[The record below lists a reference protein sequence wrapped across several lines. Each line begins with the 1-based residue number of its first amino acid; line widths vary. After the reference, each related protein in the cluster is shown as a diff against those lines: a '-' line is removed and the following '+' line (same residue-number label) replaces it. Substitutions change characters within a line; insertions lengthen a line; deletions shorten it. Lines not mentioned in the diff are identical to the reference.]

1 MSLFNSKHDSRDS
14 STDSAASSSTAD
26 LLKILSKSD
35 VILED
40 SLSASDLSLDAT
52 SDLLS
57 NRLDES
63 TGVLIRK
70 VAPKPHT
77 VLSTPYITRAQTG
90 NGISYSGLKDVH
102 TNRFVTKRTPRNR
115 SISGPGKRGTRS
127 QVRPLRRHTL
137 GFLEKTN
144 SALHPGV
151 PQPLKRHMTVSKPS
165 VSTVNTKSVRQSS
178 CPRTRKDQWVQE
190 QRVDDGEQDESNTP
204 SYSLGFTDDLWS
216 HSQADEIDQ
225 DPNLLDGSSKNSD
238 QSAIATKVEELT
250 PWERWLLQ
258 KEKIRRQELKRLRQK
273 EANLRAKQAQ
283 AAASQA
289 EKQQRSLTKCKEWLE
304 SKHRLLKEQN
314 EAAAMARKEQL
325 MKEQFKRESKKLES
339 ERKYALWCEQ
349 KKQEAKESAE
359 LIRQKEIA
367 AAASAQRRRE
377 AAVAKFVDWMKS
389 AQQRKPNPPVSYGY
403 ADGTVICYY
412 DRSANPK
419 PSYVNPNPWIS
430 PLEG

>member
-1 MSLFNSKHDSRDS
+1 MSLLNIKHDSQDS
-14 STDSAASSSTAD
+14 SPDSAASGSTED

-52 SDLLS
+52 SDLL
-57 NRLDES
+57 RLDAS
-63 TGVLIRK
+63 TGVLTRK

-77 VLSTPYITRAQTG
+77 VLATRTHTG
-90 NGISYSGLKDVH
+90 DGIPYSGLKDVH
-102 TNRFVTKRTPRNR
+102 TNRYVTKRTPRNR

-127 QVRPLRRHTL
+127 Q
-137 GFLEKTN
+137 KTN
-144 SALHPGV
+144 SAAHPGF
-151 PQPLKRHMTVSKPS
+151 PQPLKRHMTVFKPS
-165 VSTVNTKSVRQSS
+165 VSTMNTKSVRQRSY
-178 CPRTRKDQWVQE
+178 PRTRKDQCVRE
-190 QRVDDGEQDESNTP
+190 QRADDALCHREDGSDTP
-204 SYSLGFTDDLWS
+204 SYSLDFTDDLWS
-216 HSQADEIDQ
+216 HSQPDAVEQ

-273 EANLRAKQAQ
+273 EAHLRAKQAQ

-289 EKQQRSLTKCKEWLE
+289 EKQQRSLVKCKEWLE

-349 KKQEAKESAE
+349 KKLEAKETAE
-359 LIRQKEIA
+359 LIRQKEIV

-389 AQQRKPNPPVSYGY
+389 AQQRKLNPPVSYGY

>member
-1 MSLFNSKHDSRDS
+1 MSLLNIKHDSQDS
-14 STDSAASSSTAD
+14 SPDSAASGSTED

-57 NRLDES
+57 S
-63 TGVLIRK
+63 
-70 VAPKPHT
+70 
-77 VLSTPYITRAQTG
+77 
-90 NGISYSGLKDVH
+90 LKDVH
-102 TNRFVTKRTPRNR
+102 TNRYVTKRTPRNR

-127 QVRPLRRHTL
+127 QKNLEYGARKPLSTPPFSNPFTEKADVKNSFGMFHVLTENKFSCSSWFPTTTEKAHDCIQTL
-137 GFLEKTN
+137 GIY
-144 SALHPGV
+144 
-151 PQPLKRHMTVSKPS
+151 
-165 VSTVNTKSVRQSS
+165 
-178 CPRTRKDQWVQE
+178 
-190 QRVDDGEQDESNTP
+190 DEHKIKFARLCTL
-204 SYSLGFTDDLWS
+204 LGFFFNRSTKAVSWLNQVDFRIIK
-216 HSQADEIDQ
+216 AFPP

-273 EANLRAKQAQ
+273 EAHLRAKQAQ

-289 EKQQRSLTKCKEWLE
+289 EKQQRSLVKCKEWLE

-349 KKQEAKESAE
+349 KKLEAKETAE
-359 LIRQKEIA
+359 LIRQKEIL

-389 AQQRKPNPPVSYGY
+389 AQQRKLNPPVSYGY
-403 ADGTVICYY
+403 ADGTVIYFEVCILK
-412 DRSANPK
+412 K
-419 PSYVNPNPWIS
+419 PMTVQLLQEMKIPDVSTEECK
-430 PLEG
+430 LRQRETD